1 MLRRYSEFLHY
12 FQPRHSM
19 HEDIPDRTYR
29 SGRVRALHRDTEI
42 VALFTTISECMIARH
57 RSSPRYITYR
67 RVPRVDRIGFALRGG
82 TWLGISNVRTRQTK
96 LITIIASTTFS
107 IAPTPRA
114 ERS

>member
-1 MLRRYSEFLHY
+1 MRR
-12 FQPRHSM
+12 RHS
-19 HEDIPDRTYR
+19 DRSYLQADL
-29 SGRVRALHRDTEI
+29 VRFIAIQKSSR
-42 VALFTTISECMIARH
+42 FSKRISECVIARPC
-57 RSSPRYITYR
+57 SSPCYITYR
-67 RVPRVDRIGFALRGG
+67 RCLSRSNRISRSAGG